1 MFIEAKDNWGGG
13 SDNWTTGAIS
23 RAKKAPVKSSPP
35 TNQLPC
41 YTGRMPF
48 LSPNQQC
55 QSTEGKV
62 FIQLQH
68 FIINL
73 EDFYIFKVYNK
84 VLELLS
90 NRLSHW
96 HVTYQCV
103 PLPCVAFSL
112 HGVNLL
118 SAVHL
123 LSVLYDTENKW
134 MAPWKNRTSWFISFF
149 QPITQW
155 CSISDVL
162 FTGGRRVLL
171 F

>member
-1 MFIEAKDNWGGG
+1 
-13 SDNWTTGAIS
+13 
-23 RAKKAPVKSSPP
+23 
-35 TNQLPC
+35 
-41 YTGRMPF
+41 MPF

-96 HVTYQCV
+96 HVTYQCL

-112 HGVNLL
+112 HGMNLL

-123 LSVLYDTENKW
+123 LSVLYDTE
-134 MAPWKNRTSWFISFF
+134 KNEWLRERTKHLN
-149 QPITQW
+149 
-155 CSISDVL
+155 L
-162 FTGGRRVLL
+162 FL
-171 F
+171 FSAHHSMVFYF